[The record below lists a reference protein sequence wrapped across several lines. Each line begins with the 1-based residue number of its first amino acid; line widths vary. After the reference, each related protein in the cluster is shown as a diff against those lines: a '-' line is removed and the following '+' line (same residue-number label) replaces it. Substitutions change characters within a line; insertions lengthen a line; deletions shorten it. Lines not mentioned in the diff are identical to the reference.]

1 MTDRNSSAQSLSF
14 LMKRLRE
21 VGIEPR
27 KKLGQNFLVD
37 MNLQDMIFRTAD
49 IRPDDVVLEVG
60 TGTGSLTVLMADNAA
75 AVITVE
81 LDKHL
86 FELASEELHTLGNVH
101 MLHLDALKNKNNF
114 NPAVIEEVAKHLAAD
129 PERRLKLV
137 ANLPYNI
144 ATPIISN
151 LLAENLLPGD
161 APPRSMTVTIQKEL
175 GDRIVAQSGTSD
187 YGALSI
193 WIQAQCRAE
202 IVRVMPPSVF
212 WPRPKVHSAIVHIV
226 NDSVRRSRIPD
237 RTFFHQFVRSMFF
250 HRRKFLR
257 SVLISAVKGKLEKT
271 DVDRILDQVGL
282 DPTLR
287 AEQLDVETMLRLS
300 EAVRQE
306 IGAGATGD

>member
-1 MTDRNSSAQSLSF
+1 MTDHHTSAQSLSF
-14 LMKRLRE
+14 LMKRLKQ
-21 VGIEPR
+21 VGLEPR

-49 IRPDDVVLEVG
+49 IGPEDVILEVG
-60 TGTGSLTVLMADNAA
+60 TGTGSLTVLMADRAA
-75 AVITVE
+75 AIVTVE
-81 LDKHL
+81 LDKQL
-86 FELASEELHTLGNVH
+86 FQLASEELHTLSNVH
-101 MLHLDALKNKNNF
+101 MLQLDALKNKNNF
-114 NPAVIEEVAKHLAAD
+114 NPAVIEEVTKHLAGE
-129 PERRLKLV
+129 PGRRLKLV

-151 LLAENLLPGD
+151 LLVEDLLPD
-161 APPRSMTVTIQKEL
+161 DEPPHSMTVTIQKEL
-175 GDRIVAQSGTSD
+175 GDRIVAEPGTSD

-212 WPRPKVHSAIVHIV
+212 WPRPKVHSAIVHIA
-226 NDSVRRSRIPD
+226 NDFERRDRISD

-257 SVLISAVKGKLEKT
+257 SVLISAVKGKLEKP
-271 DVDRILDQVGL
+271 DVDRILDQLGL

-287 AEQLDVETMLRLS
+287 AEQLDVETMLRMS
-300 EAVRQE
+300 ETVRQV
-306 IGAGATGD
+306 IDARAASD